1 LPHLQTPKRAASPG
15 GRQSQGRKRK
25 SPGAGIAAAA
35 RIDHYPG
42 IDWSRGMSRALL
54 ALLLLTILL
63 PPRPAAA
70 ANDGTITSYAIVQDD
85 ATLKVQ
91 GRTIRLYGTYIP
103 ATGRGCTTVLRP
115 PRCGSRAARALDL
128 KIHGFI
134 ECLPQ
139 QRYAD
144 GTIGAYCFAREGSI
158 LDPPVDLG
166 AWLIEQGF
174 AVAGPDAP
182 FEYGVLEKIAR
193 TNRRGVWGFQVDRI
207 D

>member
-1 LPHLQTPKRAASPG
+1 L
-15 GRQSQGRKRK
+15 
-25 SPGAGIAAAA
+25 
-35 RIDHYPG
+35 
-42 IDWSRGMSRALL
+42 
-54 ALLLLTILL
+54 
-63 PPRPAAA
+63 A
-70 ANDGTITSYAIVQDD
+70 ANNAVIRSYALVQDD
-85 ATLKVQ
+85 ATLRVQ
-91 GRTIRLYGTYIP
+91 GKTIRLFGLYIP
-103 ATGRGCTTVLRP
+103 PTERGCATVLRP
-115 PRCGSRAARALDL
+115 PACGSRTVRALEL
-128 KIHGFI
+128 KIQGFV

-139 QRYAD
+139 QLYRD
-144 GTIGAYCFAREGSI
+144 GSIGAICYVNEGSI